1 MIVYSIPSLMS
12 RAASDCTGRPIRNVW
27 INKPMPSAWDTGAFT
42 SVALHGWGE
51 EPRPFPITSE
61 LGGTDADLLFE
72 VACRR
77 SGEPDSRKVAV
88 RLHLHDSWGGLWT
101 TVSVI
106 CPPDIFT
113 VLDFERM
120 GLGLSERPK
129 PKNEGRPDEH
139 LIYTEERA
147 DCYGMTLVEDIPQC
161 REVISRLCRELT
173 AQLYDL
179 GYWLRP
185 FISRELGSVD
195 EEPAEE

>member
-1 MIVYSIPSLMS
+1 MIAYSIPCLMS

-27 INKPMPSAWDTGAFT
+27 INKPMPSTWDTGAFA
-42 SVALHGWGE
+42 SVTLRGWGE

-88 RLHLHDSWGGLWT
+88 RLHLHDSYGGLWT
-101 TVSVI
+101 TVSGI
-106 CPPDIFT
+106 CPPDIFKGI
-113 VLDFERM
+113 DFARVCH
-120 GLGLSERPK
+120 GLAVRAESECT
-129 PKNEGRPDEH
+129 GRPNEH

-147 DCYGMTLVEDIPQC
+147 DCYGMTLVEDIPHC
-161 REVISRLCRELT
+161 REIVSRLCRELT

-185 FISRELGSVD
+185 FMSRELGSVD

>member
-1 MIVYSIPSLMS
+1 MIAYSIPSLMS

-27 INKPMPSAWDTGAFT
+27 INKPMPSTWDTGAFA
-42 SVALHGWGE
+42 SVTLRGWGE
-51 EPRPFPITSE
+51 EPRPFPITTE
-61 LGGTDADLLFE
+61 LGGSDADLLFE
-72 VACRR
+72 VACRK
-77 SGEPDSRKVAV
+77 SGEPDSHKVAV
-88 RLHLHDSWGGLWT
+88 RLHLHDSYGGLWT

-113 VLDFERM
+113 ALDFDRM

-129 PKNEGRPDEH
+129 PKNPDEH
-139 LIYTEERA
+139 AVYT
-147 DCYGMTLVEDIPQC
+147 DTKLNHQDMTLVEDIPHC
-161 REVISRLCRELT
+161 REIVSRLCRELT

-185 FISRELGSVD
+185 FISCELGSVD

>member
-1 MIVYSIPSLMS
+1 MIAYSIPCLMS
-12 RAASDCTGRPIRNVW
+12 RVASDCTGRPIRNVW
-27 INKPMPSAWDTGAFT
+27 INKQMPSAWDTGAFT

-88 RLHLHDSWGGLWT
+88 NLHLHDAYGGLWT

-106 CPPDIFT
+106 CPSDIVT
-113 VLDFERM
+113 ALDFDRM
-120 GLGLSERPK
+120 DHGLTVHAESECD
-129 PKNEGRPDEH
+129 GCPDEH
-139 LIYTEERA
+139 LIYKEERA

-161 REVISRLCRELT
+161 RKVISRLCRELT

-185 FISRELGSVD
+185 
-195 EEPAEE
+195 AA